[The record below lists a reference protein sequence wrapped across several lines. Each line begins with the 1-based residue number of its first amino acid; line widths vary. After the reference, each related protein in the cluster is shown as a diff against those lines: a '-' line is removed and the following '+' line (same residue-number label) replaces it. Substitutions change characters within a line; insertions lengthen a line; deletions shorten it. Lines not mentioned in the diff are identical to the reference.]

1 MTLVPLLM
9 LWRKLN
15 QRNWTMTSFAFSSQ
29 TKGLIYT
36 DQLIGDVKIWC
47 QELMVSCLRLDGFLM
62 QILFQIP
69 IQQPEQL
76 AMEYLLVCRE
86 QGGSSSPREFYN
98 FLTEFQ
104 KASRIS

>member
-62 QILFQIP
+62 Q
-69 IQQPEQL
+69 